1 MVQDGYHAMATASM
15 TARQP
20 PGAPAFGSGL
30 PGSGVPGAPTPPPA
44 SYQPAS
50 WPPQGGSQAPWQQA
64 SPADA
69 MAQYTPAPQ
78 RPWRPT
84 AVVTAAWLM
93 YAGAAVSLLAML
105 IDIAVIG
112 QVKTDYLRHHP
123 FANQANLNATAAG
136 GVIATI
142 IGSLICIGLWL
153 WLAAACKRGH
163 GWARIVGTVLFGINT
178 LAYIATLARP
188 GIPAIKSVDLLIWLI
203 GLVTVIQLFRR
214 QSSEFFA
221 ATRGH

>member
-20 PGAPAFGSGL
+20 GGAPTFGSGL
-30 PGSGVPGAPTPPPA
+30 PGAQAPPSAP
-44 SYQPAS
+44 YQPGS
-50 WPPQGGSQAPWQQA
+50 WPPQGTSQTPWPQP

-69 MAQYTPAPQ
+69 MSQYTPAPQ

-84 AVVTAAWLM
+84 PVLTAAWLM
-93 YAGAAVSLLAML
+93 YAGAAASLLGML
-105 IDIAVIG
+105 VDVSVIG
-112 QVKTDYLRHHP
+112 QIKTDYLEHHP
-123 FANQANLNATAAG
+123 FVNPASANGAAAAG
-136 GVIATI
+136 DVVTV

-153 WLAAACKRGH
+153 WLASACKRGH
-163 GWARIVGTVLFGINT
+163 GWARTVGTVLFGINT
-178 LAYIATLARP
+178 LAIIATIARP
-188 GIPAIKSVDLLIWLI
+188 GIPAIKSVHLLIWLI

-221 ATRGH
+221 ATRRR